1 MDAKEHAK
9 AALSGR
15 HYLRYLRIQSGQESR
30 SPLADADRGI
40 IETLRP
46 LLAEAIKHERAT
58 HVGGDY
64 WIRSFI
70 DHGRLRFEIGSEG
83 LPPALVEVKVTRP
96 APGTDGPPLLAISF
110 ADLNAF
116 YPGTVAA
123 FEDVARSL
131 AWAWLLPG

>member
-15 HYLRYLRIQSGQESR
+15 HYLRYLRIESGQESR
-30 SPLADADRGI
+30 SPLADADRGN

-46 LLAEAIKHERAT
+46 LLAEAIKQERAT

-70 DHGRLRFEIGSEG
+70 DHGRLRAEIGLGE

-96 APGTDGPPLLAISF
+96 EPGTETPPLVEISVSGLDGF
-110 ADLNAF
+110 D
-116 YPGTVAA
+116 PGVVATV
-123 FEDVARSL
+123 ENLARSL